1 MEKKKIKDLVT
12 VLPSFVP
19 GKIHRNTNGFL
30 RDINNRQIT
39 FLNIQKSLE
48 ISSHNVLRN
57 YPGALIYFV
66 IQTQFPQ
73 TVFFSLETC
82 IETTIL

>member
-19 GKIHRNTNGFL
+19 GKIHRTTNGFL